1 MNFEFN
7 DKEII
12 FIYGRIKKEL
22 SVLESSKETPVSK
35 SDLIFYRNIL
45 SKLEKAYPTLTKLPL

>member
-1 MNFEFN
+1 MTIEFN

>member
-1 MNFEFN
+1 MNIEFN
-7 DKEII
+7 DKEMI

>member
-1 MNFEFN
+1 MNIEFN

-45 SKLEKAYPTLTKLPL
+45 SKLEKAYPTLTKFPL

>member
-1 MNFEFN
+1 MNIEFN